1 MAYDSKNNILFL
13 HIPKTGGKSIESA
26 LGIITEEQAMNFRGR
41 SIWNRIGTAIQ
52 RRTSNQ
58 AFRKLL
64 YGTIDVTLTG
74 QHLTYQEIKL
84 LALLSQKQLEDSF
97 IFSTV
102 RNPYDK
108 AVSTFRH
115 HCYRTDGD
123 MGAKGFEKFW
133 STWGFSDS
141 TDHGTLSF
149 RREQI
154 DFLRETDGTIVA
166 DEILRFETLKKD
178 FEKIR
183 TRFSHASEL
192 PKVGFTNH
200 KKSYQEYYTSSSR
213 KIIED
218 LFATDIEYFGYSFD

>member
-26 LGIITEEQAMNFRGR
+26 LGIISEEQAMNFRRR
-41 SIWNRIGTAIQ
+41 STLNRIATAIQ
-52 RRTSNQ
+52 RQTSDQ
-58 AFRKLL
+58 ASRKRL
-64 YGTIDVTLTG
+64 YGTIDITLTG
-74 QHLTYQEIKL
+74 QHLTYQEIEL
-84 LALLSQKQLEDSF
+84 LGLLSPQQLENSF
-97 IFSTV
+97 IFATV

-115 HCYRTDGD
+115 HCYQSGGD
-123 MGAKGFEKFW
+123 MGAKGFEEFW
-133 STWGFSDS
+133 SIWGFAET

-149 RREQI
+149 RRRQI
-154 DFLRETDGTIVA
+154 DFLRQTDGTVVA
-166 DEILRFETLKKD
+166 DKVLRFENLQDEFKT
-178 FEKIR
+178 IR
-183 TRFSHASEL
+183 ERFPHISEL
-192 PKVGFTNH
+192 PKVGFTDH